1 MKQNAFRALGVALS
15 LLLFTAGNGQRDGL
29 NLLVEQIRALGTRQW
44 LGLMAGSMVPDAL
57 VPAAE
62 RIARL
67 MPARSASPNARGT
80 SLKRTCDGHHGKRN
94 FLSGAY

>member
-1 MKQNAFRALGVALS
+1 MKQNAFRAWGVALS
-15 LLLFTAGNGQRDGL
+15 LLLFTAGSVQRDGL

-67 MPARSASPNARGT
+67 IPALTASPSARGT
-80 SLKRTCDGHHGKRN
+80 PLN
-94 FLSGAY
+94 Q

>member
-1 MKQNAFRALGVALS
+1 MIMKQNAFRAWGLALGVFVLA
-15 LLLFTAGNGQRDGL
+15 AGGGRHDGL

-44 LGLMAGSMVPDAL
+44 LGLMAESMVPHGL

-67 MPARSASPNARGT
+67 IPTRTVSTVSPSG
-80 SLKRTCDGHHGKRN
+80 SGSHGMDT
-94 FLSGAY
+94 L